1 MNWCLTRVCD
11 APREPVFK
19 RGPVQSTW
27 HSGGVPM
34 TGVYPEIVA
43 SERFVFMRA
52 ALDKEGDPPLEV
64 LGTVTF
70 AEQGGS
76 EEQKW

>member
-1 MNWCLTRVCD
+1 
-11 APREPVFK
+11 
-19 RGPVQSTW
+19 
-27 HSGGVPM
+27 M
-34 TGVYPEIVA
+34 TGVCPEIVA

-52 ALDKEGDPPLEV
+52 TLDKEGDPPLEV

-76 EEQKW
+76 EETKVVDPRH